1 VSKPR
6 QNEEGVHNGETGTG
20 GGQEWGAGSQPE
32 GGFHRE
38 VVVATAATQLE
49 MSESQERRQ
58 FMQEQNK
65 TLII

>member
-1 VSKPR
+1 
-6 QNEEGVHNGETGTG
+6 
-20 GGQEWGAGSQPE
+20 
-32 GGFHRE
+32 
-38 VVVATAATQLE
+38 VATAATQLE